1 MPLEHARKGK
11 VDLMTTIH
19 EYTLGERL
27 LTLDNVCV
35 HYDRPILDG
44 VTGHIDNIR
53 RAGLQQ
59 GQVVCLLGPSGIGKS
74 QLFRCIAGLQRPTS
88 GSVRLNGSQREVQ
101 AGEVGV
107 VAKDYPLFNHRT
119 VWGNL
124 MLAALRHGRSVAAAR
139 EACLALLE
147 KFRLADHAGAHPM
160 MLSGGQRQRVAIAQQ
175 LLCSSHFLLM
185 DEPFSG
191 LDPLVKTA
199 VCETLIDVSTSHELN
214 TIIVVTHDIECAI
227 RIADTLWLLGRRRD
241 AAGQPV
247 GGASI
252 QQVFDLAS
260 MGLAWDSDI
269 ESRPEFLDLAAA
281 LKTRFATL

>member
-1 MPLEHARKGK
+1 
-11 VDLMTTIH
+11 MTTIH

-44 VTGHIDNIR
+44 VNGHIDNIR
-53 RAGLQQ
+53 RDGLQQ

-88 GSVRLNGSQREVQ
+88 GSVRLNGAQREVQ

-107 VAKDYPLFNHRT
+107 VAQDYPLFNHRT

-160 MLSGGQRQRVAIAQQ
+160 RLSGGQRQRVAIAQQ

-214 TIIVVTHDIECAI
+214 TIIVVTHDIESAI
-227 RIADTLWLLGRRRD
+227 RISDTLWLLGRNRD
-241 AAGQPV
+241 ASGQPV

-252 QQVFDLAS
+252 QQTYDLAGR
-260 MGLAWDSDI
+260 GLAWDPDI
-269 ESRPEFLDLAAA
+269 ESRPEFFDLAAE
-281 LKTRFATL
+281 LKARFATL

>member
-1 MPLEHARKGK
+1 
-11 VDLMTTIH
+11 MTTIH

-44 VTGHIDNIR
+44 VNGHIDNIR
-53 RAGLQQ
+53 RDGLQQ

-107 VAKDYPLFNHRT
+107 VAQDYPLFNHRT

-124 MLAALRHGRSVAAAR
+124 MLAALRHGRCVAAAR

-160 MLSGGQRQRVAIAQQ
+160 RLSGGQRQRVAIAQQ

-214 TIIVVTHDIECAI
+214 TIIVVTHDIESAI
-227 RIADTLWLLGRRRD
+227 RISDTLWLLGRNRD
-241 AAGQPV
+241 ASGQPV

-252 QQVFDLAS
+252 QQTYDLAGR
-260 MGLAWDSDI
+260 GLAWDPDI
-269 ESRPEFLDLAAA
+269 ESRPEFFDLAAE
-281 LKTRFATL
+281 LKARFATL